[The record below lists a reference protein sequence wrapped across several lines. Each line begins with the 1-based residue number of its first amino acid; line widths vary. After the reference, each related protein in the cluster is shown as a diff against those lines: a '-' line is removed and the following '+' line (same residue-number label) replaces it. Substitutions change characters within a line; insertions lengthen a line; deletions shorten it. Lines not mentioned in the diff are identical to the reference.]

1 MSTCCTQSFFTFTFF
16 TARQTRARSEHGRE
30 SECCWPEECTDPRR
44 SATQTP
50 LRRKPGSTSIFNNG
64 SERQVAVRSHH
75 VEVRRRRFKKKRNIR
90 NTKAT
95 VLKHGPCDPSCLCF
109 GWAIPASR
117 HAHFQRLPLGLPAS
131 LSPSFSSFLDDA
143 DGRDLLHMTSVRPRR
158 MSMHHHW
165 HIRPTM

>member
-1 MSTCCTQSFFTFTFF
+1 VG
-16 TARQTRARSEHGRE
+16 AANLVENRNAVG
-30 SECCWPEECTDPRR
+30 PKN
-44 SATQTP
+44 AQTP
-50 LRRKPGSTSIFNNG
+50 DEAPHKPHCGDNDGFDEYFFKVGFLIELYKIFNNG

-75 VEVRRRRFKKKRNIR
+75 VEVSRRRFKKKRNIR
-90 NTKAT
+90 NSEKQQYSSMGLAIP
-95 VLKHGPCDPSCLCF
+95 HARF

-158 MSMHHHW
+158 TCTT
-165 HIRPTM
+165 ILGLL